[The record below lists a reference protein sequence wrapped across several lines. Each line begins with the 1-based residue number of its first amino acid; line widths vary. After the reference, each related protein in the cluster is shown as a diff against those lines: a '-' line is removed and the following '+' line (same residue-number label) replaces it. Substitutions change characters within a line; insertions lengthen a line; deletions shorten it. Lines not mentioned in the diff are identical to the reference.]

1 MICHKCHQAE
11 YEDIVT
17 QYKMECQNR
26 LFNFEN
32 VPAKKCPQ
40 CEHLFIEES
49 VIRTL
54 LFRTQKVNQCPG
66 IAYHKAKWGPELE
79 EEALQAKTGNTEPDT
94 RDSLNKVI
102 RYIDKNKKR
111 LQDTKTTKKNI
122 LKLFKWTFDQ
132 ETGVK
137 KDHVVNE
144 ILLKIRERQQG
155 VSTFACK
162 TTPTAAFDTFEYI
175 LAVTE
180 EDAWFFARHDT
191 TAPIYHLI

>member
-40 CEHLFIEES
+40 CEHVFIEES

-79 EEALQAKTGNTEPDT
+79 EEAQQALAGENEPDT

-102 RYIDKNKKR
+102 RFIQKNKKR
-111 LQDTKTTKKNI
+111 IQDVKTTKKNV

-137 KDHVVNE
+137 KDHVVND
-144 ILLKIRERQQG
+144 ILVKIRERHQG
-155 VSTFACK
+155 VFAFTCK
-162 TTPTAAFDTFEYI
+162 TPPSTPFEAYEYV

-180 EDAWFFARHDT
+180 DDVWFYARHDA
-191 TAPIYHLI
+191 TAPIFHLI